1 MEKKEK
7 NFEEKLEELEGLVK
21 QLENGDVPLDEAIV
35 SFTKA
40 TKLAGDLDKQL
51 KKAEESLSKIV
62 NDDGSLS
69 DFKEQE

>member
-21 QLENGDVPLDEAIV
+21 QLENGDVPLDEAID

-40 TKLAGDLDKQL
+40 TKLAGDLDNQL

>member
-21 QLENGDVPLDEAIV
+21 QLENGDIPLDEAIN
-35 SFTKA
+35 SFTNA

-51 KKAEESLSKIV
+51 KQAEESLSKIV
-62 NDDGSLS
+62 NEDGSLS